1 MPFQYSFR
9 EVNYQYI
16 VGLFNEIAYFPQI
29 KVLLEHFITVTLYYI
44 PYAWPHLWR
53 HMLWV
58 SRRAA
63 WGRTNVNDR
72 LAPIADVGNQLFL
85 TIIRCQLILK
95 SG

>member
-44 PYAWPHLWR
+44 PYA
-53 HMLWV
+53 
-58 SRRAA
+58 
-63 WGRTNVNDR
+63 
-72 LAPIADVGNQLFL
+72 
-85 TIIRCQLILK
+85 
-95 SG
+95 